1 MLPSMLGNVEYLM
14 TYNLKILDFFYLENF
29 STLKRLHG
37 LCGGVMCT
45 ASHNPKEDNGYKV
58 YWNDGAQIIP
68 PHDKGIASCI
78 DSNLE
83 PWESSWNIMEDVY
96 SLDLIS
102 DPTEVQNDVSMIKL
116 EFVI

>member
-1 MLPSMLGNVEYLM
+1 MILM
-14 TYNLKILDFFYLENF
+14 ALNQLTSF
-29 STLKRLHG
+29 SIFLTLKRLHG

-96 SLDLIS
+96 SLDLVS
-102 DPTEVQNDVSMIKL
+102 DPTEVQIMVSMLTL
-116 EFVI
+116 EFFI